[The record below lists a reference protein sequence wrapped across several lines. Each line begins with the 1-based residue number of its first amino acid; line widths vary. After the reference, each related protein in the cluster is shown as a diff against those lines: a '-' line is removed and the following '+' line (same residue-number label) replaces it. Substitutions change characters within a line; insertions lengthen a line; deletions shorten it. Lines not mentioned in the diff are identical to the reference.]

1 MSINNNFPIN
11 KSQRQLRVGELLRK
25 ELSEALV
32 KNDWEWIFRAD
43 SEGNPESQPELFLIS
58 PCAQPAVWS
67 PTTQKLRWSSANGAT
82 CFMTFDTFYLFFLA
96 VCTVFLSVK
105 SEAIKDRFLINF
117 ADRIDNTALG
127 SSYLITTL
135 AFIALGTL
143 IMQEV
148 F

>member
-1 MSINNNFPIN
+1 MS
-11 KSQRQLRVGELLRK
+11 RDTL
-25 ELSEALV
+25 
-32 KNDWEWIFRAD
+32 D
-43 SEGNPESQPELFLIS
+43 
-58 PCAQPAVWS
+58 
-67 PTTQKLRWSSANGAT
+67 RWANGVLVS
-82 CFMTFDTFYLFFLA
+82 MTFGTFYLVFLA
-96 VCTVFLSVK
+96 VCTVFFSIK

-117 ADRIDNTALG
+117 ADRVDSTALT

>member
-1 MSINNNFPIN
+1 MTDNAKTSLVFGKRSNLFYDGT
-11 KSQRQLRVGELLRK
+11 LYLL
-25 ELSEALV
+25 
-32 KNDWEWIFRAD
+32 
-43 SEGNPESQPELFLIS
+43 
-58 PCAQPAVWS
+58 
-67 PTTQKLRWSSANGAT
+67 
-82 CFMTFDTFYLFFLA
+82 FLA
-96 VCTVFLSVK
+96 VCTVFFSVK

-143 IMQEV
+143 IMQQV

>member
-1 MSINNNFPIN
+1 
-11 KSQRQLRVGELLRK
+11 
-25 ELSEALV
+25 
-32 KNDWEWIFRAD
+32 
-43 SEGNPESQPELFLIS
+43 
-58 PCAQPAVWS
+58 
-67 PTTQKLRWSSANGAT
+67 
-82 CFMTFDTFYLFFLA
+82 MTFGTFYLLFLA
-96 VCTVFLSVK
+96 VCTIFFSVK

-117 ADRIDNTALG
+117 ADRIDNAALA

>member
-1 MSINNNFPIN
+1 M
-11 KSQRQLRVGELLRK
+11 E
-25 ELSEALV
+25 
-32 KNDWEWIFRAD
+32 
-43 SEGNPESQPELFLIS
+43 
-58 PCAQPAVWS
+58 
-67 PTTQKLRWSSANGAT
+67 KLGWSSANGAT
-82 CFMTFDTFYLFFLA
+82 YLMTFGTFYLLFLA
-96 VCTVFLSVK
+96 VCTVFFSVK

-143 IMQEV
+143 IMQQV